1 MRAKLK
7 ELKDIDRN
15 QDRHYMILPEM
26 RQYFGAISDGWEERK
41 DKVGFYQNSSINFIW
56 GWEHHWFEWIGE
68 NNFIPEE
75 LWEI

>member
-41 DKVGFYQNSSINFIW
+41 DKVGFYRNSSINFIW
-56 GWEHHWFEWIGE
+56 GWEHH
-68 NNFIPEE
+68 
-75 LWEI
+75 